1 LVIGVA
7 AELLAQVARDQT
19 VGIRLSGVGGAMNR
33 LAIDVPFTYIG
44 ARKIKK
50 GTRNFSHFLSF
61 L

>member
-1 LVIGVA
+1 LA
-7 AELLAQVARDQT
+7 LLLSFLAQVARDQT